1 MKGAEKM
8 ASVRKRV
15 LPSGKARW
23 LVDFV
28 DPAGNRR
35 NKNFDRKKDADAFL
49 DQVKEQIRAG
59 TLVMDDQT
67 ITVRAACETY
77 LESASVKTLELST
90 WSQYEQHVR
99 VHIIPRIGDVLL
111 TQLTERRVYEF
122 IDGLTT
128 EVSVAMARKVLATLK
143 RVITSAQRRGQVGR
157 NVIIDKQI
165 RVTGS
170 SEFQKRLPERSELQ
184 RLLAASDPDTRVLF
198 LTAMLTG
205 LRRGELRALSW
216 DDVRFD
222 ERVIR
227 VRRSAR
233 ETGTIKATKT
243 RKGRRDIPM
252 GANLMRELKAW
263 KLKCPNGPEQ
273 LVFPNGAGRV
283 ESGSNIWNRR
293 FVPTMK
299 AAGLV
304 DQEGKPV
311 FRFHDLRHAAAALF
325 IEQGMGP
332 KRIQDLMGHA
342 SIQMTFDT
350 YGYLFR
356 DDDRD
361 AQAAE
366 GVAAR
371 LLGTG

>member
-1 MKGAEKM
+1 MS
-8 ASVRKRV
+8 SVRKRI

-23 LVDFV
+23 LVDYV

-49 DQVKEQIRAG
+49 DQVKEQMRAG

-67 ITVRAACETY
+67 VTVRAACETY
-77 LESASVKTLELST
+77 LESASVRTLELST

-128 EVSVAMARKVLATLK
+128 GVSVAMARKVVATLK

-157 NVIIDKQI
+157 NIIIDKQI

-184 RLLAASDPDTRVLF
+184 KLLAACDPDTRVLF

-216 DDVRFD
+216 DDVRFE

-243 RKGRRDIPM
+243 RKGHRDIPIS
-252 GANLMRELKAW
+252 ANLIHELKAW
-263 KLKCPNGPEQ
+263 KLKCPTGPER
-273 LVFPNGAGRV
+273 LVFPNGAGRI

-304 DQEGKPV
+304 DQDGKPV

-356 DDDRD
+356 DEDRD
-361 AQAAE
+361 IQAAE
-366 GVAAR
+366 GVAAK
-371 LLGTG
+371 LLGAG

>member
-1 MKGAEKM
+1 MKA
-8 ASVRKRV
+8 
-15 LPSGKARW
+15 
-23 LVDFV
+23 
-28 DPAGNRR
+28 
-35 NKNFDRKKDADAFL
+35 
-49 DQVKEQIRAG
+49 QIRAG

-67 ITVRAACETY
+67 VTVREACAAY
-77 LESASVKTLELST
+77 MESAAVKTLEPST
-90 WSQYEQHVR
+90 WNQYEQHVR
-99 VHIIPRIGDVLL
+99 VHISPRLGELLL
-111 TQLTERRVYEF
+111 THLSERRVYEF
-122 IDGLTT
+122 IDSLTA
-128 EVSVAMARKVLATLK
+128 EASAVMARKVLATLK
-143 RVITSAQRRGQVGR
+143 RIITDAQRRGQVGR

-165 RVTGS
+165 RVCGAS
-170 SEFQKRLPERSELQ
+170 QFQKRLPERRELQ

-216 DDVRFD
+216 DDVRFE

-243 RKGRRDIPM
+243 RKGHRDIPM
-252 GANLMRELKAW
+252 GANLIHELKAW
-263 KLKCPNGPEQ
+263 KLRCPTGPAQ

-293 FVPTMK
+293 FVPAMK

-371 LLGTG
+371 LLGSG